1 MPLAVQLHWTDVARM
16 AVHIHYTNIIDER
29 DLCFTFV
36 HTQKE
41 VGQRIN
47 IPVLA
52 EIVITAST
60 INVTP
65 PNKLCI
71 SYVS

>member
-1 MPLAVQLHWTDVARM
+1 MSTPLTVPLAVQLHWTDVARM
-16 AVHIHYTNIIDER
+16 AVYIHYTNIIDECEPIR
-29 DLCFTFV
+29 KLDLCFTFV

-52 EIVITAST
+52 EIVIIT
-60 INVTP
+60 
-65 PNKLCI
+65 
-71 SYVS
+71 